1 MRYMLDANIV
11 VALLAGEPAAL
22 RARVERCQ
30 RGTIVISSIALAEV
44 ALGSASG
51 KRPSS
56 EVLEQ
61 VTRLFDVLAFDA
73 AAAWAY
79 ARLPL
84 RRGSFDRLI
93 AAHALA
99 ANTTLVTNN
108 ERDFA
113 GIPGLAVENWTR

>member
-1 MRYMLDANIV
+1 MLDADIV
-11 VALLAGEPAAL
+11 IALLAGEPAAL
-22 RARVERCQ
+22 RARVERCR
-30 RGTIVISSIALAEV
+30 RGDIVISSIALAEV
-44 ALGSASG
+44 ALASASG

-56 EVLEQ
+56 EILEQ
-61 VTRLFDVLAFDA
+61 LTRLFDVLPFDA
-73 AAAWAY
+73 GAAWSY
-79 ARLPL
+79 ARLPF

-99 ANTTLVTNN
+99 LNAILVTNN

>member
-1 MRYMLDANIV
+1 MLDANIV
-11 VALLAGEPAAL
+11 IALLAGEPAKL
-22 RARVERCQ
+22 RARIERCR
-30 RGTIVISSIALAEV
+30 RGDIVISSIALAEV

-56 EVLEQ
+56 AILEQ
-61 VTRLFDVLAFDA
+61 LTRLFDVLAFDA
-73 AAAWAY
+73 TASWAY
-79 ARLPL
+79 ARLPF

-99 ANTTLVTNN
+99 ADATLVTNN

-113 GIPGLAVENWTR
+113 GISGLAVENWTR

>member
-1 MRYMLDANIV
+1 MLDANIV
-11 VALLAGEPAAL
+11 IALLAGEPAAL
-22 RARVERCQ
+22 RARVERCR
-30 RGTIVISSIALAEV
+30 RGTIVISSIAFAEV
-44 ALGSASG
+44 SLGSVCG
-51 KRPSS
+51 KRPAS

-73 AAAWAY
+73 RAAWAY
-79 ARLPL
+79 ARLPF

-93 AAHALA
+93 AAHALSLDA
-99 ANTTLVTNN
+99 ILVTNN